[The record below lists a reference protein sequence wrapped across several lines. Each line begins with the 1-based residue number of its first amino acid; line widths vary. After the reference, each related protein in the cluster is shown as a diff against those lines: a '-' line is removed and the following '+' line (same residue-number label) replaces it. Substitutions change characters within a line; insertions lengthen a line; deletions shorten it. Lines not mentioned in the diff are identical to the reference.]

1 MIKAYVL
8 AFLALSLILGCLA
21 YKLGQQKTDPKKN
34 PTTKTKLDEK
44 IEAIKSEIEALEN
57 SLPEEIEANTAR
69 IEELK
74 SQLEDIKKIKQKFN

>member
-8 AFLALSLILGCLA
+8 AFLALSLILGYLA
-21 YKLGQQKTDPKKN
+21 YKLGQHKTDPKKN

-44 IEAIKSEIEALEN
+44 IEAIKAEIEALEN